1 MYKLIIV
8 DDEAEIRDG
17 LGHYFPWSQLGF
29 EIVAQLENG
38 LQALNFIENNPVDVM
53 LCDIRMPFM
62 DGLELAKVLHSKNSK
77 VKILLLSGYREF
89 EYARE
94 ALRYGVKDYL
104 IKPSRYDELIK
115 VFSNIKQELE
125 FESEQPEKL
134 PSSDSWNQGC
144 NYTEKVIV
152 VIKTYIQENFQTA
165 TLEEA
170 AQLVHMNSFYLS
182 KFFKDKTGENFSDY
196 LLSIRMKKAAQLL
209 NDISYKTYE
218 VSEMIGYSNSKN
230 FTRTFKKYFGKTPKE
245 FRSTP

>member
-17 LGHYFPWSQLGF
+17 LGHYFPWNQLGF
-29 EIVAQLENG
+29 EIVARLENG
-38 LQALNFIENNPVDVM
+38 VQALEFIENNSVDVM
-53 LCDIRMPFM
+53 LCDIKMPFM

-77 VKILLLSGYREF
+77 IKILLLSGYREF

-115 VFSNIKQELE
+115 VFSNIKQELA
-125 FESEQPEKL
+125 FESEQLDSL
-134 PSSDSWNQGC
+134 PSADLSQGF
-144 NYTEKVIV
+144 NYAEKVIG
-152 VIKTYIQENFQTA
+152 VIKTYVRENFQTA

-196 LLSIRMKKAAQLL
+196 LLGIRMNKAAQLL

-218 VSEMIGYSNSKN
+218 ISEMVGYSNSKN